1 MNRLDLYLM
10 KISNVYLKITHLKIS
25 NDDILILEIEEY
37 VSIILPLVVKH
48 MTHGVG

>member
-10 KISNVYLKITHLKIS
+10 KISNIYLKIIYLKIS

-37 VSIILPLVVKH
+37 VSIILPLVVNY
-48 MTHGVG
+48 MTNRVG